1 MIHSI
6 IWLPATL
13 LAGLLQAWR
22 TAVQQ
27 RLRTMIS
34 VSGAGLVRYLYG
46 LPIGIVLLMAYMSWR
61 HVSLPAGSFI
71 FFIDAA
77 VAAIAQ
83 ILATILLIAAFGHRN
98 FVVGTAFAK
107 TEVVQVALFAWLV
120 LGEHLSLWVML
131 AIGCGI
137 TGVLI
142 LTLWGQALQS
152 QSILK
157 VFISPAARCGLGAGT
172 LFAIT
177 SVFVKRATHDLNVN
191 DPTFAA
197 LISLVVVMFIQTVVH
212 CAWLAVRDP
221 ETLKRAI
228 NTWRVSLQVGVLAS
242 LGSACWFIG
251 FANAPV
257 ALVRVVGQ
265 IEVVFTLLF
274 AHWYLREK
282 TSVHESFALI
292 LIVAGVVLALIGS
305 L

>member
-22 TAVQQ
+22 TAIQQ

-46 LPIGIVLLMAYMSWR
+46 LPIGIVLLITYMLVR
-61 HVSLPAGSFI
+61 HVALPAISELFI
-71 FFIDAA
+71 VDASI
-77 VAAIAQ
+77 AAIAQ
-83 ILATILLIAAFGHRN
+83 ILATILLIAAFGYRN

-107 TEVVQVALFAWLV
+107 TEVVQAALFAWFV
-120 LGEHLSLWVML
+120 LGEHLSLWVMF
-131 AIGCGI
+131 AIVCGVV
-137 TGVLI
+137 GVLI
-142 LTLWGQALQS
+142 LTMWGQGSPGSGFLRS
-152 QSILK
+152 
-157 VFISPAARCGLGAGT
+157 FTHPAARCGLGAGT

-177 SVFVKRATHDLNVN
+177 AVFVKRATHDLMVN

-197 LISLVVVMFIQTVVH
+197 LISLMVVMSIQTIVH
-212 CAWLAVRDP
+212 SAWLAARDP
-221 ETLKRAI
+221 QTLKKAFT
-228 NTWRVSLQVGVLAS
+228 TWRVSLQVGVLAS

-274 AHWYLREK
+274 AHWYLRER
-282 TSVHESFALI
+282 TRMHESVGLI
-292 LIVAGVVLALIGS
+292 LVVAGVVLALIGS
-305 L
+305 F